1 MVLARTDSA
10 PWLRQALLT
19 LLLAIDEGVHIVDDT
34 GVTVYYNAQA
44 GELDGLEPESV
55 IGKHILDV
63 YPSLTRESSTLLKVC
78 RTKRPLLSEQQ
89 TFTNFKGQRIT
100 TVNMTLPIVVDHRLV
115 GAVEISKNIT
125 AVRELSEK
133 LLDLQS
139 QNSDYKE
146 ESPNAQYRSA
156 AKHTFAD
163 ICGQNP
169 KMVELKSLAQRAA
182 ATTSPVL
189 IFGETGTGKTLL
201 AEAIHN
207 ASRRRHRPFIV
218 QNCAAV
224 PETLLEAM
232 LFGTTRASFPSAE
245 NRPGLFEVAHK
256 GTLCLDG
263 LSTMSIALQ
272 GKLLRALQEGC
283 VRRIGDAKQRPLDVR
298 LLSIMSEDPSLAV
311 RRGTLRAD
319 LFTRVSVVTLRVPP
333 LRERRDDCVLLA
345 SHFVNHYNRVFARRT
360 IGLSEAVTRLFAA
373 YAWPGNV
380 RELQH
385 ALEGAMS
392 TLEGDIIEPAHLP
405 YDLREGRSIAL
416 PATHFSPVESLSA
429 GRSLHDALAEVETRL
444 IEQAMQQA
452 RGNVTL
458 AAEILRIPRQTLQYK
473 LRQAR
478 SSEM

>member
-1 MVLARTDSA
+1 
-10 PWLRQALLT
+10 
-19 LLLAIDEGVHIVDDT
+19 LLAIDEGVHIVDDT

-139 QNSDYKE
+139 LNSDYKE
-146 ESPNAQYRSA
+146 ESPDAAHRST

-182 ATTSPVL
+182 ATTSPIL
-189 IFGETGTGKTLL
+189 IFGETGTGKSLL

-207 ASRRRHRPFIV
+207 ASRRRQRPFIV

-232 LFGTTRASFPSAE
+232 LFGTTKASFPSAE
-245 NRPGLFEVAHK
+245 NRPGLFEVAHQ

-263 LSTMSIALQ
+263 LNAMSVALQ

-298 LLSIMSEDPSLAV
+298 LLTVMSEDPSLAV
-311 RRGTLRAD
+311 RRGVLRAD
-319 LFTRVSVVTLRVPP
+319 LYTRVSVVTLRVPP

-345 SHFVNHYNRVFARRT
+345 SHFVNHYNRLFARRT

-405 YDLREGRSIAL
+405 YDLREGRSAVL
-416 PATHFSPVESLSA
+416 PVAHFSPAEALCA
-429 GRSLHDALAEVETRL
+429 GRSLHDTLAEVEARL

-473 LRQAR
+473 LRQTR
-478 SSEM
+478 SS

>member
-1 MVLARTDSA
+1 MILARIDSA

-19 LLLAIDEGVHIVDDT
+19 LLLAIDEGVHIVDDI

-89 TFTNFKGQRIT
+89 TFTNFKGQRVT

-125 AVRELSEK
+125 AVRALSEK
-133 LLDLQS
+133 LLDLQTLSSDS
-139 QNSDYKE
+139 QTGG
-146 ESPNAQYRSA
+146 SPTYRA
-156 AKHTFAD
+156 IAKHTFAD
-163 ICGQNP
+163 IVGQTP
-169 KMVELKSLAQRAA
+169 KMVELKSLAQRVA
-182 ATTSPVL
+182 ATSSSVL
-189 IFGETGTGKTLL
+189 VLGEIGTGKKMLTQ
-201 AEAIHN
+201 AIHN
-207 ASRRRHRPFIV
+207 ASRRRQRPYLA
-218 QNCAAV
+218 QSCAAV

-256 GTLCLDG
+256 GTLCLEQIAA
-263 LSTMSIALQ
+263 MSIALQ
-272 GKLLRALQEGC
+272 GRLLRALQEGC
-283 VRRIGDAKQRPLDVR
+283 VRRVGDTRERPLDVR
-298 LLSIMSEDPSLAV
+298 LITTMTEDPSLAI

-319 LFTRVSVVTLRVPP
+319 LFARLSVVTMRVPP
-333 LRERRDDCVLLA
+333 LRERREDCVLLA
-345 SHFVNHYNRVFARRT
+345 NHFVNHYNRLFARRV
-360 IGLSEAVTRLFAA
+360 IGLSELVLRLFAD

-392 TLEGDIIEPAHLP
+392 TMDGDVIEPAHLP
-405 YDLREGRSIAL
+405 YDLREGRNYL
-416 PATHFSPVESLSA
+416 GPAAQVPFTESLAS
-429 GRSLHDALAEVETRL
+429 GRSLHDALADVENRL

-473 LRQAR
+473 LRQAVSR
-478 SSEM
+478 

>member
-1 MVLARTDSA
+1 MNILARTESA

-44 GELDGLEPESV
+44 GELDGLEPETV

-139 QNSDYKE
+139 LGSDYKDE
-146 ESPNAQYRSA
+146 GDGQYRSR

-163 ICGQNP
+163 IHGQNP
-169 KMVELKSLAQRAA
+169 KMVELKSQAQRAA
-182 ATTSPVL
+182 ATGSPVL
-189 IFGETGTGKTLL
+189 IVGETGTGKKMLTQ
-201 AEAIHN
+201 AIHN
-207 ASRRRHRPFIV
+207 ASRQRHRPYIA
-218 QNCAAV
+218 QNCAGV
-224 PETLLEAM
+224 PDTLLEAM
-232 LFGTTRASFPSAE
+232 LFGTITASFPSAE

-256 GTLCLDG
+256 GTLCLEQ
-263 LSTMSIALQ
+263 LAAMSVALQ
-272 GKLLRALQEGC
+272 GKLLRVLQEGC
-283 VRRIGDAKQRPLDVR
+283 VRRLGDIKQRPIDVR
-298 LLSIMSEDPSLAV
+298 LITTISDDPTLAI
-311 RRGTLRAD
+311 RRGALRAD
-319 LFTRVSVVTLRVPP
+319 LFTRLSVVTLRMPP

-345 SHFVNHYNRVFARRT
+345 DHFINLYNRQFARRV
-360 IGLSEAVTRLFAA
+360 IGLSESVSRLFAA
-373 YAWPGNV
+373 YTWPGNV

-385 ALEGAMS
+385 ALEGAIS
-392 TLEGDIIEPAHLP
+392 TIEGDIIEPAHLP
-405 YDLREGRSIAL
+405 YALREGRSYL
-416 PATHFSPVESLSA
+416 SPAAFVPTIESVAS
-429 GRSLHDALAEVETRL
+429 GQSLHDALAEVEMRL

-473 LRQAR
+473 LRHAR
-478 SSEM
+478 SG